1 MLFRALLVA
10 AALAVFSSGTL
21 ASVVEGKDY
30 TVLKEPQPVEN
41 KGKIEVLEVFSY
53 ACPHCFEMHPRIS
66 AWAGKQPSDVVLR
79 KVPAG
84 FRNPGWIPLARAYYA
99 LESTGDLKRLEG
111 PLFEAIHR
119 ERQPLVDENAIT
131 EWVAKQG
138 VDRAKFSA
146 AWNSFGVNTRMSQN
160 ERQMVGYQVTG
171 VPMIVVDGRYTVL
184 GNSYDQLL
192 ANAAGLVAKVRAERA
207 AKPK

>member
-1 MLFRALLVA
+1 MFFRTLVA
-10 AALAVFSSGTL
+10 AAAMALFSAGSL

-30 TVLKEPQPVEN
+30 TVLREAQPPQD
-41 KGKIEVLEVFSY
+41 KSRIEVLEVFSF
-53 ACPHCFEMHPRIS
+53 ACPHCYEMHPRIT
-66 AWAGKQPSDVVLR
+66 AWADKQPSDVVVR
-79 KVPAG
+79 KIPAG

-111 PLFEAIHR
+111 PLFEALHR
-119 ERQPLVDENAIT
+119 ERQPLIDEKSIT
-131 EWVAKQG
+131 DWVVKQG

-160 ERQMVGYQVTG
+160 ERQMVGYEVSG

-184 GNSYDQLL
+184 GSSYDQML
-192 ANAAGLVAKVRAERA
+192 ANAAELVAKVRSERA
-207 AKPK
+207 AKK

>member
-1 MLFRALLVA
+1 MLFRTLLVA
-10 AALAVFSSGTL
+10 AAMAVFSSGSL

-30 TVLKEPQPVEN
+30 TVLREAQPVES
-41 KGKIEVLEVFSY
+41 KGKIEVVEVFSY
-53 ACPHCFEMHPRIS
+53 ACPHCFEMHPRIT
-66 AWAGKQPSDVVLR
+66 AWAGKLPADTVLR
-79 KVPAG
+79 KIPAG
-84 FRNPGWIPLARAYYA
+84 FKNPGWIPLARAYYA

-119 ERQPLVDENAIT
+119 ERQQLMDEKSIT

-138 VDRAKFSA
+138 VDRAKFST

-160 ERQMVGYQVTG
+160 ERQMVGYEVSG

-184 GNSYDQLL
+184 GNSYEQMLENTG
-192 ANAAGLVAKVRAERA
+192 ALVAKIRAERA
-207 AKPK
+207 AKK

>member
-10 AALAVFSSGTL
+10 AAMAVFSSGTL

-30 TVLKEPQPVEN
+30 TALREPQPAQN
-41 KGKIEVLEVFSY
+41 KGKIEVLEVFSF
-53 ACPHCFEMHPRIS
+53 ACPHCYEMHPRIT
-66 AWAGKQPSDVVLR
+66 AWAAKQPADVVVR
-79 KVPAG
+79 KIPAG

-119 ERQPLVDENAIT
+119 ERQPLMDEKSIT
-131 EWVAKQG
+131 DWVVKQG

-160 ERQMVGYQVTG
+160 ERQMVGYEVSG
-171 VPMIVVDGRYTVL
+171 VPMIVVDGRYTVR
-184 GNSYDQLL
+184 GNSYDQML
-192 ANAAGLVAKVRAERA
+192 ANAAELVAKIRSERA
-207 AKPK
+207 AAKK

>member
-1 MLFRALLVA
+1 MLFRTLLVA
-10 AALAVFSSGTL
+10 AAMAVFSSGSL

-30 TVLKEPQPVEN
+30 TVLREAQPVES
-41 KGKIEVLEVFSY
+41 KGKIEVVEVFSY
-53 ACPHCFEMHPRIS
+53 ACPHCFEMHPRIT
-66 AWAGKQPSDVVLR
+66 AWAGKLPADTVLR
-79 KVPAG
+79 KIPAG
-84 FRNPGWIPLARAYYA
+84 FKNPGWIPLARAYYA

-119 ERQPLVDENAIT
+119 ERQPLMDEKSIT

-138 VDRAKFSA
+138 VDRAKFST

-160 ERQMVGYQVTG
+160 ERQMVGYEVSG

-184 GNSYDQLL
+184 GNSYEQMLENTG
-192 ANAAGLVAKVRAERA
+192 ALVAKIRAERA
-207 AKPK
+207 AKK